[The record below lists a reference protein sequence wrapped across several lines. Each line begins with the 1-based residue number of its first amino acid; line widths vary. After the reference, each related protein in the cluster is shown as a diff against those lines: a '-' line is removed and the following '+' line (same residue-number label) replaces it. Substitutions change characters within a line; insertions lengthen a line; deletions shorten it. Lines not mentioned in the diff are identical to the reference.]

1 MVHCFCSNATV
12 YAKQRLSDVEKPKP
26 RDGDSIVDD
35 VDEMSSAVMHTTL
48 GLLLRYQRLLT
59 SWFIADKSQNVT
71 DVRSLTG
78 IANTLLLFHLLIL
91 SCTQRN
97 PSNSHF
103 HVYLR

>member
-12 YAKQRLSDVEKPKP
+12 YAKQQLSGVEKPKP

-59 SWFIADKSQNVT
+59 SWFIADKSH
-71 DVRSLTG
+71 VRSLTG
-78 IANTLLLFHLLIL
+78 IANTLLFHLLIL